1 MRNQFFLD
9 RIFCICPLTPTCNFL
24 KSVRRPCAAR
34 LSPHLPV
41 FEVTWPSAWLANC
54 RGSRRRSAPNAPKKE
69 SSKEE
74 FTKERSVYSS
84 QDRKEQTVV
93 DLHLIAAAGRAD
105 VLPSNAKGVAPDA
118 ALVGGW
124 VGNEDRLVFQFL
136 SAAIP
141 VAGMQPIFHDSK
153 WDGIK
158 DSKKVSHPDLSSTR
172 DRQWIVPS

>member
-124 VGNEDRLVFQFL
+124 VGR
-136 SAAIP
+136 
-141 VAGMQPIFHDSK
+141 
-153 WDGIK
+153 
-158 DSKKVSHPDLSSTR
+158 
-172 DRQWIVPS
+172 